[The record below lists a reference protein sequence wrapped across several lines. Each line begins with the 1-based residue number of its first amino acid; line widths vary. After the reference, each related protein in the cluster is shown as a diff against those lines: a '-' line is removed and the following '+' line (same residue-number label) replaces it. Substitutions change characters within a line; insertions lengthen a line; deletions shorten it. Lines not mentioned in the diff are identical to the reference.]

1 MRTALFI
8 SILFYFSCSSSLQ
21 KQLNN
26 SGKRK
31 ILKKEIVDNVSLE
44 ERSAMEWL
52 INHMPEDDLQN
63 LSSDYLTINSEYA
76 FKTKKYFVWAEDI
89 PDEIFLNYVVYNIV

>member
-8 SILFYFSCSSSLQ
+8 SILFCFSCSSSLQ

-26 SGKRK
+26 SGE
-31 ILKKEIVDNVSLE
+31 KKFEKKFIVDNVSLE

-52 INHMPEDDLQN
+52 VNHMPEDDLQN

-76 FKTKKYFVWAEDI
+76 FKTKKHFVWAKDI
-89 PDEIFLNYVVYNIV
+89 PR